1 MRHHHTQFCGKFV
14 MMTTRTCQPAEQLLS
29 LMTGAWHTQAIAVA
43 ANMGLADHLAQNV
56 STKELAER
64 LDADH
69 QALRRLLRYLASI
82 GILRTV
88 GQRYELTS
96 PDTPLPMGSAASD
109 RLGWLAGC
117 ETAACADRPTSPPV
131 PSPRPRHKRWC
142 CPGKNSLP
150 ASSPSWPPPS

>member
-1 MRHHHTQFCGKFV
+1 MRHHHTQFGGKFV

-82 GILRTV
+82 GILRT
-88 GQRYELTS
+88 S
-96 PDTPLPMGSAASD
+96 GSATSSPHRIHHSRWDPPHRTDSA
-109 RLGWLAGC
+109 GWLVAKPPRARIGRRRRPC
-117 ETAACADRPTSPPV
+117 HHRGQGTNGGAALARTHCQR
-131 PSPRPRHKRWC
+131 
-142 CPGKNSLP
+142 
-150 ASSPSWPPPS
+150 SSPSWPPPS